1 MANVDN
7 SYQSDCVKKSA
18 QDLEKQRDI
27 FISTL
32 THDLKNPLQ
41 AQISSMELL
50 TSGMFGKL
58 NAEQKEM
65 LDLTIESA
73 KYMREMLCTILT
85 TYKYENGLIKLEKEN
100 FDVDELIKICIREN
114 YALAG
119 EKKIKF
125 NYECQLK
132 NDEKAL
138 YGDARQ
144 LRRVVGNIINNG
156 ISYAFNNTEFKITIS
171 KQSGKFIFEFKNNSP
186 MIDEKL
192 ERRLF
197 EKYTSTTA
205 GNIDLNSGLGLYL
218 SKRVVEA
225 HNGIIYHTGGADCNI
240 FTFEIPQSSVGA
252 DEKKYITW

>member
-1 MANVDN
+1 MSN
-7 SYQSDCVKKSA
+7 SYQTNCIKTTN

-50 TSGMFGKL
+50 NSGMFGKL
-58 NAEQKEM
+58 NDEQKEM

-85 TYKYENGLIKLEKEN
+85 TYKYENGLIKLQKEN
-100 FDVDELIKICIREN
+100 FDVDNLIRICIREN
-114 YALAG
+114 FALAG

-125 NYECQLK
+125 NYKCHLK
-132 NDEKAL
+132 DNEKFL
-138 YGDARQ
+138 YGDPKQ
-144 LRRVVGNIINNG
+144 IRRVIGNIINNG
-156 ISYAFNNTEFKITIS
+156 ISYAFPNTEFEIKIYKRTDT
-171 KQSGKFIFEFKNNSP
+171 FIFEFKNNSP

-197 EKYTSTTA
+197 DKYTSTSA
-205 GNIDLNSGLGLYL
+205 GNIDINSGLGLYL
-218 SKRVVEA
+218 ARRVVEA
-225 HNGIIYHTGGADCNI
+225 HNGKIYHTGYSDCNI
-240 FTFEIPQSSVGA
+240 FTFEIPQATVNNV
-252 DEKKYITW
+252 EKKYITW

>member
-1 MANVDN
+1 MANVN
-7 SYQSDCVKKSA
+7 KSYHSDCIKAS

-50 TSGMFGKL
+50 NSGTFGNL
-58 NAEQKEM
+58 NKEQKEM

-85 TYKYENGLIKLEKEN
+85 TYKYENGLIKLQKEN
-100 FDVDELIKICIREN
+100 FDVDKLIKICIREN
-114 YALAG
+114 FALAG

-125 NYECQLK
+125 NYNCSLK
-132 NDEKAL
+132 QNEKFL
-138 YGDARQ
+138 YGDLKQ
-144 LRRVVGNIINNG
+144 LRRVIGNIINNG
-156 ISYAFNNTEFKITIS
+156 ISYAYPNTEFEITARMRLDT
-171 KQSGKFIFEFKNNSP
+171 FVFEFKNNSP

-197 EKYTSTTA
+197 DKYASTTV

-218 SKRVVEA
+218 SRRVVEA
-225 HNGIIYHTGGADCNI
+225 HNGKIYHTGQANCNI
-240 FTFEIPQSSVGA
+240 FTFEIPQTVT
-252 DEKKYITW
+252 DNLEKKYITW

>member
-1 MANVDN
+1 MANVNN
-7 SYQSDCVKKSA
+7 SYQSDCIKKSA

-50 TSGMFGKL
+50 NSGMFGKL
-58 NAEQKEM
+58 NDEQKEM

-100 FDVDELIKICIREN
+100 FDVDKLIKICIREN

-125 NYECQLK
+125 IYNCDLK
-132 NDEKAL
+132 SEDKTL
-138 YGDARQ
+138 YGDKKQ
-144 LRRVVGNIINNG
+144 LRRVIGNIINNG
-156 ISYAFNNTEFKITIS
+156 ISYAFPNTEFRINLKNKS
-171 KQSGKFIFEFKNNSP
+171 KRIIFEFENNSP

-192 ERRLF
+192 ECRLF
-197 EKYTSTTA
+197 EKYTSGSINGT
-205 GNIDLNSGLGLYL
+205 NLNSGLGLYL

-225 HNGIIYHTGGADCNI
+225 HNGRIYHTGSLNSNT
-240 FTFEIPQSSVGA
+240 FTFEIPQVTENIK
-252 DEKKYITW
+252 DNKYITW